1 MANTHKKP
9 GHLITLV
16 QSASIAEEL
25 DIKPGDYLLEVNGH
39 TIEDVFDYRFEMQ
52 DDFITVLI
60 QKTDIHEE
68 WLLEI
73 EKDYDE
79 DIGIEF
85 ETGLMSAYKSCQNKC
100 IFCFI
105 DQMPK
110 GMRESLYFKDDDSRL
125 SFMQGNYITLTNM
138 KEKDI
143 DRIIRLHLSPVNIS
157 VHTTN
162 PELRSKMLHN
172 RFAGKV
178 LKYMDKLYE
187 HQIEMNG
194 QIVLCKG
201 INDGAELTRTI
212 NDLEKYL
219 PCMRSISIVPVGLT
233 KCREGL
239 YPLELFTRE
248 DARRIIRFIEE
259 RQAYFYHKHGLHFVY
274 ASDEFYDIA
283 SLELPK
289 ADQYDGYPQ
298 WENGVG
304 MVRSLIDEVTEEL
317 QVLQNNTAT
326 DKTLKRK
333 LTIATGKMSLPTI
346 VRLSRDISNVFP
358 NINVQVVPIINHFF
372 GETITITGLI
382 TGQDLIGQLQQRQQQ
397 NFDIGEVLLISSSM
411 LRTGEQVFLD
421 DLTTED
427 VSQRL
432 GVKVCPVDSSGY
444 DFVHAIVDTTYQ
456 MKRVND
462 QFVYINAKT

>member
-1 MANTHKKP
+1 MINYYKKI

-16 QSASIAEEL
+16 QPGSIAEEL
-25 DIKPGDYLLEVNGH
+25 DIEPGDYLLEVNGH
-39 TIEDVFDYRFEMQ
+39 TIEDVFDYRFEIQ
-52 DDFITVLI
+52 DDCINVLVR
-60 QKTDIHEE
+60 KTANQEE

-73 EKDYDE
+73 EKDYDQ

-85 ETGLMSAYKSCQNKC
+85 ETSLMSDYKSCQNKC

-138 KEKDI
+138 KDKDI
-143 DRIIRLHLSPVNIS
+143 DRIIRLHLSPINIS

-162 PELRSKMLHN
+162 PELRCKMLHN

-201 INDGAELTRTI
+201 INDGAELERTI

-219 PCMRSISIVPVGLT
+219 PCLQSISVVPVGLT

-239 YPLELFTRE
+239 YPLELFTQE
-248 DARRIIRFIEE
+248 DARRIIHFIEK
-259 RQAYFYHKHGLHFVY
+259 RQIYFYHKYHLHFIH
-274 ASDEFYDIA
+274 ASDEFYNIA
-283 SLELPK
+283 GMALPE
-289 ADQYDGYPQ
+289 ADRYDGYLQ

-304 MVRSLIDEVTEEL
+304 MVRSLIDEVTDEL
-317 QVLQNNTAT
+317 QTLQYCTVI
-326 DKTLKRK
+326 DKTIKRK
-333 LTIATGKMSLPTI
+333 LTIATGKMI
-346 VRLSRDISNVFP
+346 
-358 NINVQVVPIINHFF
+358 
-372 GETITITGLI
+372 
-382 TGQDLIGQLQQRQQQ
+382 
-397 NFDIGEVLLISSSM
+397 EVL
-411 LRTGEQVFLD
+411 
-421 DLTTED
+421 
-427 VSQRL
+427 
-432 GVKVCPVDSSGY
+432 Y
-444 DFVHAIVDTTYQ
+444 
-456 MKRVND
+456 
-462 QFVYINAKT
+462 

>member
-1 MANTHKKP
+1 
-9 GHLITLV
+9 
-16 QSASIAEEL
+16 
-25 DIKPGDYLLEVNGH
+25 
-39 TIEDVFDYRFEMQ
+39 
-52 DDFITVLI
+52 
-60 QKTDIHEE
+60 
-68 WLLEI
+68 
-73 EKDYDE
+73 
-79 DIGIEF
+79 
-85 ETGLMSAYKSCQNKC
+85 
-100 IFCFI
+100 
-105 DQMPK
+105 
-110 GMRESLYFKDDDSRL
+110 MRESLYFKDDDSRL

-248 DARRIIRFIEE
+248 DARRIIRFIKE

-283 SLELPK
+283 GLELPE

-317 QVLQNNTAT
+317 QVLQNNTST

-397 NFDIGEVLLISSSM
+397 NFNIGEVLLISSSM

>member
-1 MANTHKKP
+1 MANTRKKTE
-9 GHLITLV
+9 HLITLV
-16 QSASIAEEL
+16 QSGSIAEEL
-25 DIKPGDYLLEVNGH
+25 DIKPGDYLLKVNGH

-60 QKTDIHEE
+60 QKSGSREE
-68 WLLEI
+68 WRLEI

-85 ETGLMSAYKSCQNKC
+85 ETGLRSAYKSCQNKC

-110 GMRESLYFKDDDSRL
+110 GMRESLYFKNDDSRL

-138 KEKDI
+138 KEKDT
-143 DRIIRLHLSPVNIS
+143 DRIIRFHLSPVNIS

-233 KCREGL
+233 KCRKGL

-283 SLELPK
+283 GLELPE
-289 ADQYDGYPQ
+289 ADRYDGYTQ
-298 WENGVG
+298 WENSVG

-317 QVLQNNTAT
+317 QALQNNTAT

-333 LTIATGKMSLPTI
+333 LTIATGK
-346 VRLSRDISNVFP
+346 
-358 NINVQVVPIINHFF
+358 
-372 GETITITGLI
+372 
-382 TGQDLIGQLQQRQQQ
+382 
-397 NFDIGEVLLISSSM
+397 
-411 LRTGEQVFLD
+411 
-421 DLTTED
+421 
-427 VSQRL
+427 
-432 GVKVCPVDSSGY
+432 
-444 DFVHAIVDTTYQ
+444 
-456 MKRVND
+456 
-462 QFVYINAKT
+462 